1 MESLPSITF
10 FYTLISFSI
19 FLESSTA
26 ADTITPTQ
34 PLNDGETLV
43 SSGQTFELGFF
54 SPGDSK
60 SRYLGIWYKNSP
72 NTTVWVANRE
82 NPIEGSYGVLSI
94 GNDGNLALL
103 NKTKGIIWSSSSSRG
118 AENPTAQLLETGN
131 LVLRDE
137 SDVDPE
143 IYTWQSFDFPCD
155 TLLAGMK
162 FGWNLK
168 DGQNRYLTSWRN
180 ASDPAPG
187 DFTWRIDIVGLP
199 QMVLRKGSEKMFR
212 SGPWNGLSFNGLPLI
227 KKTFFTSSLVDNA
240 DEFYYSYEL
249 DDKSIITRLTL
260 DELGIYQRLVLSKT
274 SKKWDIVYPLQ
285 DDLCDDYGRCGAN
298 SICRINDRPICECLE
313 GFVPKSQEEWEF
325 QNWTSGCIRRTQ
337 LDCQKG
343 EGFMELEGVKLPD
356 LLEFWVSKS
365 MTLKECE
372 EECLRNC
379 SCTAY
384 TNSNISEGGSGCLI
398 WFRDLI
404 DIREFHEDNK
414 QNIYIRMPAS
424 ELELMNGSS
433 QSKKRLVVVVVSS
446 TASGV
451 FILGLVLWFIVR
463 KRKKRGSETE
473 KEDLELQLFDLA
485 TISSAT
491 NNFSDSNLIGKGGFG
506 PVYKGTLASGQEIA
520 VKRLSNNSG
529 QGFQE
534 FKNEVILIAKLQH
547 RNLVRLLGYCVEEE
561 RMLVY
566 EYMPNKSLDCFIFD
580 QERSILLNWPRRFDI
595 VMGVARGLLYL
606 HQDSRLRI
614 IHRDLKTSNILLD
627 SELNPKISD
636 FGIARVFGGQQTEA
650 KTKLVIGTYGYMS
663 PEYAIDGKFSVKS
676 DVFSF
681 GVLLLEIVS
690 SKKNRGFCHPDHHHN
705 LLGHAWLLWNERKT
719 MELMDAGLKD
729 SCIESQ
735 VLRCIQVG
743 LLCVQKLPVD
753 RPTMSSIIFMLGNE
767 EATLPQPK
775 QPGFFFERSSEG
787 DDKGCYTE
795 NTVTLTILEAR

>member
-94 GNDGNLALL
+94 GNDGNLVLL

-199 QMVLRKGSEKMFR
+199 QMVLRKGSEKKFR
-212 SGPWNGLSFNGLPLI
+212 SGPWNGLSFNGLPLT
-227 KKTFFTSSLVDNA
+227 KKTFFKSSLVDNA

-285 DDLCDDYGRCGAN
+285 DDLCDDYGCCGAN

-365 MTLKECE
+365 MTLKECK

-424 ELELMNGSS
+424 ELGNCSLCIIIPYFFQIKQEIFSTCFTFFILHVIELMNGSS

-463 KRKKRGSETE
+463 KRKKRG
-473 KEDLELQLFDLA
+473 KQ
-485 TISSAT
+485 SS
-491 NNFSDSNLIGKGGFG
+491 
-506 PVYKGTLASGQEIA
+506 PV
-520 VKRLSNNSG
+520 
-529 QGFQE
+529 
-534 FKNEVILIAKLQH
+534 
-547 RNLVRLLGYCVEEE
+547 
-561 RMLVY
+561 
-566 EYMPNKSLDCFIFD
+566 
-580 QERSILLNWPRRFDI
+580 
-595 VMGVARGLLYL
+595 
-606 HQDSRLRI
+606 
-614 IHRDLKTSNILLD
+614 
-627 SELNPKISD
+627 
-636 FGIARVFGGQQTEA
+636 
-650 KTKLVIGTYGYMS
+650 
-663 PEYAIDGKFSVKS
+663 
-676 DVFSF
+676 
-681 GVLLLEIVS
+681 
-690 SKKNRGFCHPDHHHN
+690 
-705 LLGHAWLLWNERKT
+705 
-719 MELMDAGLKD
+719 
-729 SCIESQ
+729 
-735 VLRCIQVG
+735 
-743 LLCVQKLPVD
+743 
-753 RPTMSSIIFMLGNE
+753 
-767 EATLPQPK
+767 
-775 QPGFFFERSSEG
+775 
-787 DDKGCYTE
+787 
-795 NTVTLTILEAR
+795 